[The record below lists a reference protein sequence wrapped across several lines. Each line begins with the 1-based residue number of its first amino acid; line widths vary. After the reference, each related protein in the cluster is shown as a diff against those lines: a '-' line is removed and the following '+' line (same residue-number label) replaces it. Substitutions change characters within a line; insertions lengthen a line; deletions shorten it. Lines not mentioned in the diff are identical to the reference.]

1 MIIIYARHSVAPLGK
16 WGAEKQQARLEM
28 GGSQRGPMSVPK
40 PWPGLC
46 TQAHL
51 APDPA
56 GLPPRERPPALFSV
70 HSRSKKVKPGRAF
83 SGWQP
88 TGEPTGWALRSP
100 DRLPRPQ
107 HAHTPPGTASRPC
120 TPHSTSGSKSLQP
133 PGSTC
138 VLLCEGKQLSA
149 LPSSALSR
157 TQQAFVGLV

>member
-16 WGAEKQQARLEM
+16 WGAEKQQASLEM
-28 GGSQRGPMSVPK
+28 GGSQHGPMSVPK

-149 LPSSALSR
+149 LPSSAPSR